1 MKKLSTLTLLAG
13 FCLSLGACATNPPPA
28 SSDLTPPKQRL
39 DAKTDLE
46 YGKAPRRRVQQ

>member
-1 MKKLSTLTLLAG
+1 MKKFATLTVLAG
-13 FCLSLGACATNPPPA
+13 FCISLGACATNPPPA
-28 SSDLTPPKQRL
+28 SDLTPPKQRV

>member
-1 MKKLSTLTLLAG
+1 MKKLSTLGVLAA
-13 FCLSLGACATNPPPA
+13 FCISLGACASNPPPA
-28 SSDLTPPKQRL
+28 SDLTPPKQRL

>member
-1 MKKLSTLTLLAG
+1 MKKLSTLTVLAA
-13 FCLSLGACATNPPPA
+13 FCLSLGACATTPPP

-46 YGKAPRRRVQQ
+46 YGKAPRKRQQQ